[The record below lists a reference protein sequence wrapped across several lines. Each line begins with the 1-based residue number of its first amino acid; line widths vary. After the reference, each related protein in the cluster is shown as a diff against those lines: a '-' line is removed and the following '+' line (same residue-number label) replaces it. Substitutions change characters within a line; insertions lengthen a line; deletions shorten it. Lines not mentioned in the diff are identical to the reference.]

1 MDNAGSSAEQNWFV
15 DGYCV
20 QNIIQNTAFKYPSH
34 IMFYCQL
41 RTFLNGLLFVLQFS
55 FFINVV
61 LVFLY
66 WSYLQKT
73 MVIDWGALFQLA
85 RARSEMRKKH
95 SNKKNIYSL
104 ELIIA
109 CTQLRFPYIIRTL
122 MYRKRGWFSSVVVC
136 VGRIPWWGPT
146 FFPVSRDWGKWAI
159 SYS

>member
-20 QNIIQNTAFKYPSH
+20 QNIIQNTAFKYSSH

-41 RTFLNGLLFVLQFS
+41 KTFFEWLAFCDTIFFFYKCSSCFSVLELS
-55 FFINVV
+55 TKKIWWSIGEP
-61 LVFLY
+61 FLAGK
-66 WSYLQKT
+66 SQKPN
-73 MVIDWGALFQLA
+73 
-85 RARSEMRKKH
+85 EKKTF
-95 SNKKNIYSL
+95 KQKNRYSL